1 MLLRDAITTDAAT
14 TLADYTRPSLIAPGL
29 EGQDMAGAVKE
40 LSRLLHQEGCVPD
53 MLQFYHAVL
62 NREFLINT
70 AMDFGVAV
78 PHARLEGTSDLRF
91 SLGRSPI
98 PMVWGA
104 KGSQAVEWIFLVAV
118 PSTDAAGYLHFLSGL
133 AKFGRYPQ
141 VRAQLQAAHTAEEL
155 FAVLQQVRVRQA

>member
-1 MLLRDAITTDAAT
+1 MLLKDAISTDAASN
-14 TLADYTRPSLIAPGL
+14 LGDYTRPALLVPAL
-29 EGQDMAGAVKE
+29 ESQDMAGVVKE
-40 LSRLLHQEGCVPD
+40 LSLRLHREGCVPD

-62 NREFLINT
+62 NREYLINT
-70 AMDFGVAV
+70 AMDFGIAV
-78 PHARLEGTSDLRF
+78 PHARMDGLPDLRF
-91 SLGRSPI
+91 ALGRSPT

-104 KGSQAVEWIFLVAV
+104 KGSMAVEWVFLVAV

-141 VRAQLQAAHTAEEL
+141 VRAQLTAARTAEDL